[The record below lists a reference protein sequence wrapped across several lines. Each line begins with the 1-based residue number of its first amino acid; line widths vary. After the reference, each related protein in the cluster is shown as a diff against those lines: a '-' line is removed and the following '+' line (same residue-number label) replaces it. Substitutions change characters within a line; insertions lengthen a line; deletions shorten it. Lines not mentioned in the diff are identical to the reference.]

1 MTPLRFAAWVFFSVI
16 VMAMP
21 AQGIEIADKIYHGGP
36 IITVDSRLPDAEAL
50 AVKDGKIVAVG
61 RRADVLRTKGESTRM
76 VDLEGKTLVP
86 GFVDGHSHF
95 ISSLQVASQANCF
108 PPPRGPCKSISDII
122 KSLRELQQKQG
133 IAKGEFVIGYGYDG
147 DSLTDNR
154 GLTAADLDA
163 AFPDNPVVIQH
174 FSMHSGV
181 CNSRALQMFGIN
193 RDTPTPKGGVIL
205 RKPGTNEPAGPLM
218 ETAWAIAV
226 SQLPSQD
233 REKALSLFPDAQM
246 IYASAGVTT
255 AQEGASQP
263 ADIELLDEAARRKL
277 LSIDVVAYPFV
288 TGAKDVFQKHPPESF
303 GKYVDRLKLGG
314 IKITMD
320 GSPQLRTAYFT
331 TPYLTG
337 GPAGEA
343 NWHGE
348 PSFPRAE
355 AEMLVK
361 MVYDRNL
368 QLLAHCNGDAA
379 IDLLLECHEKV
390 AADRFADRRT
400 VVIHSQFVRPDQ
412 LLKYQDYKFIASFFT
427 EHCFYLSET
436 HSRNRGAAQTASIS
450 PMKSALELGIRCA
463 NHTDFSVMPIDQM
476 LVVWTAVNRVS
487 AKGEVIGPNERVTP
501 LEALHAITLGAAQIY
516 REEHIKGSLSVG
528 KLADLVILDR
538 NPLTVAPLTIKDI
551 RVMETIKEGKTIY
564 QRK

>member
-1 MTPLRFAAWVFFSVI
+1 MTTLRFAGWYFVAII
-16 VMAMP
+16 VMTMP
-21 AQGIEIADKIYHGGP
+21 AQGIETADTIYHGGP
-36 IITVDSRLPDAEAL
+36 IITVDDRRPDAEAL
-50 AVKDGKIVAVG
+50 AVKDGKILAVG
-61 RRADVLRTKGESTRM
+61 PRGDVLQSKGEVTRL
-76 VDLEGKTLVP
+76 VDLQGKALVP

-108 PPPRGPCKSISDII
+108 RPPRGPCQSISDII
-122 KSLRELQQKQG
+122 NALRELQQKQG

-147 DSLTDNR
+147 DSLSDKR

-163 AFPDNPVVIQH
+163 AFPDNPVVVQH

-181 CNSRALQMFGIN
+181 CNSRAFQEFGIT

-205 RKPGTNEPAGPLM
+205 RRPGTNEPAGLLM
-218 ETAWAIAV
+218 ETAWLLAV
-226 SQLPSQD
+226 SRLPSLN
-233 REKALSLFPDAQM
+233 REKGMMLFPDAQQ
-246 IYASAGVTT
+246 IYAAAGITT

-288 TGAKDVFQKHPPESF
+288 TGAKEVFEKHPPESF
-303 GKYVDRLKLGG
+303 GKYVNRLKLGG

-320 GSPQLRTAYFT
+320 GSPQLRTAFFT

-337 GPAGEA
+337 GPAGQT
-343 NWHGE
+343 NWQGE
-348 PSFPRAE
+348 PTFPKAE
-355 AEMLVK
+355 SEKLIK
-361 MVYDRNL
+361 MVYDQNL

-412 LLKYQDYKFIASFFT
+412 LLKYQEYKFIASFFT
-427 EHCFYLSET
+427 EHCYYFDET
-436 HSRNRGAAQTASIS
+436 HTRNRGAHQTAFIS

-476 LVVWTAVNRVS
+476 LVVWSAVNRVGQ
-487 AKGEVIGPNERVTP
+487 KGDVIGPNERVTP
-501 LEALHAITLGAAQIY
+501 LEALRAITLGSAQIY
-516 REEHIKGSLSVG
+516 GEEHLKGSLSVG
-528 KLADLVILDR
+528 KLADLVILDK